1 MTSNN
6 VDVDEKVQRFDD
18 LTKAEFAKALQLY
31 IKIYGWLDVKSII
44 VVDLTNEP
52 HEDDPFLDDIETLFT
67 EDFWERVYSGVI

>member
-31 IKIYGWLDVKSII
+31 IKIYGWLDVKSTI

>member
-1 MTSNN
+1 LTSNN

>member
-44 VVDLTNEP
+44 VIDLTNEP